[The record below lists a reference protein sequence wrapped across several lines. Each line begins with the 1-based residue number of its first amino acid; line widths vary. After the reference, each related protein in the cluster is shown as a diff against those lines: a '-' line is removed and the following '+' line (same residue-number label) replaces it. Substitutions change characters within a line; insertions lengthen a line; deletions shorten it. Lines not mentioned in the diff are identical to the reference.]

1 MKKII
6 EITGVAG
13 VGKSFTIE
21 QLLKQNPNTLLD
33 TQIIKKYNLNDI
45 SLLFLFFKSNRS
57 FKNLLNIL
65 KLSTLVKNMGL
76 FNRLNLIRNSIKK
89 IGKDYFLRYK
99 FKEDKIILVDEGIS
113 HLYQNIISPRGKNSK
128 KAIRVVDKIIS
139 NINFSSDIIVVD
151 APFEIIYKR
160 LKSRGHKRVPKDK
173 LAPFI
178 KNSKEQIVRL
188 KRRFPKVVEILNIE
202 NKSKIGER
210 DV

>member
-21 QLLKQNPNTLLD
+21 RLLKQNTNILLD
-33 TQIIKKYNLNDI
+33 TQIVKKYHLDDI
-45 SLLFLFFKSNRS
+45 SLLFLFFKSNKS
-57 FKNLLNIL
+57 FENLLNII
-65 KLSTLVKNMGL
+65 KLSIFVNGMGL

-99 FKEDKIILVDEGIS
+99 FKEDKIVLVDEGVS
-113 HLYQNIISPRGKNSK
+113 HLYQNIISPMGKNSK
-128 KAIRVVDKIIS
+128 EAIRVIDKIIS

-151 APFEIIYKR
+151 APFETIYRR
-160 LKSRGHKRVPKDK
+160 LKARGHKRVPKDK
-173 LAPFI
+173 VVPFI
-178 KNSKEQIVRL
+178 KNSKEQVIRL
-188 KRRFPKVVEILNIE
+188 KKRFPNVVEILNIE
-202 NKSKIGER
+202 EKNNIGDR